1 MRRFYINI
9 WLVAGILLAGLSV
22 FSHSAQAQVA
32 GVTPQQLEQF
42 KKLPRAQQE
51 MLARQYGFDLS
62 LLDSQG
68 SGAGGTAKETPQTV
82 FPRGT
87 TFDRNGDPVIPDDI
101 AAQFADDEG
110 VPKPFGYKLFAG
122 EPSTFAQVTGAP
134 VPSNYV
140 IGVGDTVSIQLY
152 GKESKSHLLL
162 VDGQGMLTIPDLGPI
177 QVAGLTFDKMRELLQ
192 HEVSQRLIGM
202 QAAVSMGE
210 LRSIQ
215 IFVMG
220 EAYKPGAYTVSSLT
234 TITQALFVSGGVSD
248 IASLRN
254 IQLKRNGETVA
265 TLDLYDF
272 LIHGN
277 MGNDRVLQS
286 GDMVFIPSRGDMV
299 TVQGEVIRPAI
310 YELKNEKNLA
320 EVIELAG
327 GVLPTAYKKA
337 TRIERVRDGRRV
349 VNTVNLEQ
357 SKNLSVS
364 NGDVVDVPQ
373 VSSEIVDSVMLVGAV
388 ARPGYYEFSTG
399 MKVADVLTD
408 IKTSLLSYADLGYG
422 LIVRER
428 DKRGNIELHQFDV
441 AAAIEGDA
449 EHNKALQAHDQ
460 LVIFSRYEDK
470 KLQELQLTDWIVSET
485 EKQRKER
492 AELLNDYRQNYLR
505 GLVVQQQRQFA
516 EKTDEKGES
525 EAQKELQGLF
535 TQRTLDDELS
545 TAKIEKYAEY
555 SRNNLLEPILTKL
568 RHQFSESGNLPLV
581 YVSGEVKYPGVYP
594 LVVGADAA
602 DLVAAAGGLKE
613 SAYLARAEITRTQ
626 LKNGG
631 TETDYVSFNLFDALT
646 GKNNVPVKGR
656 DSLNIFAIP
665 DWQNTLEVTLEGEV
679 RFPGKYTIRRG
690 ETLTAL
696 IERAGGLTQY
706 AFPRGAIFT
715 RDELKELERQRMQAL
730 ARELQHEVATNS
742 ITGNNQSRMGYQE
755 TRQLLQD
762 LMAVEPVGRLV
773 IDLPYVMSGSLNADI
788 QLKDGDRLVVPAAR
802 NTVNVIGEV
811 QLASSFLYDGSLN
824 VEDYL
829 RRAGG
834 TRKKADEDRIF
845 VVKANG
851 AVEMVDLG
859 GWFRLGSKNRL
870 EPGDTIVVP
879 LDTEYTNNMELWRDA
894 TQILYQIGVALAA
907 LTAI

>member
-1 MRRFYINI
+1 MRR
-9 WLVAGILLAGLSV
+9 ILSITGLAMVMLWTSLFA
-22 FSHSAQAQVA
+22 FSYSAQAQVA
-32 GVTPQQLEQF
+32 GVTPQQIEQF
-42 KKLPRAQQE
+42 KQLPRAQQE

-62 LLDSQG
+62 LLDSQDTSTG
-68 SGAGGTAKETPQTV
+68 SRTNEDPQTV

-87 TFDRNGDPVIPDDI
+87 TFDDNGDPVIPEDI
-101 AAQFADDEG
+101 RAQFAEEEG

-134 VPSNYV
+134 VPSNYI
-140 IGVGDTVSIQLY
+140 IGVGDTISVQLY
-152 GKESKSHLLL
+152 GKESKSHQLK
-162 VDGQGMLTIPDLGPI
+162 VDRQGLITVPDLGPI
-177 QVAGLTFDKMRELLQ
+177 QVAGLTFDKMRELVQ
-192 HEVSQRLIGM
+192 QEVSQRLIGM

-220 EAYKPGAYTVSSLT
+220 EAHKPGAYTVSSLT

-254 IQLKRNGETVA
+254 VQLKRDGETIA

-277 MGNDRVLQS
+277 MGNDRLLQS

-299 TVQGEVIRPAI
+299 TVQGEVVRPAI
-310 YELKNEKNLA
+310 YELKNEDSLA
-320 EVIELAG
+320 EVLELAG

-337 TRIERVRDGRRV
+337 TRIERVRDGRRLV
-349 VNTVNLEQ
+349 STVDLANAKTL
-357 SKNLSVS
+357 NVG
-364 NGDVVDVPQ
+364 NGDVVEVPQ
-373 VSSEIVDSVMLVGAV
+373 VSNEIVDSIMLVGAV
-388 ARPGYYEFSTG
+388 ARPGYYEFNPG
-399 MKVADVLTD
+399 MKVSDVITN

-428 DKRGNIELHQFDV
+428 DNRGNIELHQFDV
-441 AAAIEGDA
+441 AAAVEGDA
-449 EHNKALQAHDQ
+449 EHNKQLEAHDQ

-470 KLQELQLTDWIVSET
+470 KLQDLQLTDWIVSET

-492 AELLNDYRQNYLR
+492 KQLLKDYRQNYLR
-505 GLVVQQQRQFA
+505 GLVAEQKRELAEEEESQR
-516 EKTDEKGES
+516 S
-525 EAQKELQGLF
+525 ETQVELQGLF
-535 TQRTLDDELS
+535 TQSNMDSDIAN
-545 TAKIEKYAEY
+545 AKIEEYAEY

-594 LVVGADAA
+594 LVEKADAS

-626 LKNGG
+626 VKGDE
-631 TETDYVSFNLFDALT
+631 TVTDYLSFNLFDALM
-646 GKNNVPVKGR
+646 GKQNVPVKGR
-656 DSLNIFAIP
+656 DSLNVFAIP
-665 DWQNTLEVTLEGEV
+665 DWQNTLEVILEGEV
-679 RFPGKYTIRRG
+679 KFPGKYTIRRG

-696 IERAGGLTQY
+696 IERAGGLTEY

-715 RDELKELERQRMQAL
+715 REELKELERQRMQAL

-742 ITGNNQSRMGYQE
+742 ITGNNQSNMSYSQ
-755 TRQLLQD
+755 TRQLLKD
-762 LMAVEPVGRLV
+762 LMEVEPVGRLV
-773 IDLPYVMSGSLNADI
+773 IDLPHVMSGSMNADI
-788 QLKDGDRLVVPAAR
+788 QLKDGDRLVIPAQR

-834 TRKKADEDRIF
+834 TRKKADEERIF
-845 VVKANG
+845 IVKANG
-851 AVEMVDLG
+851 SVETVELG
-859 GWFRLGSKNRL
+859 GWFSLASNNRL

>member
-1 MRRFYINI
+1 MRR
-9 WLVAGILLAGLSV
+9 ILSITGLAMVVLWTGLFA
-22 FSHSAQAQVA
+22 FSYSAQAQVA

-42 KKLPRAQQE
+42 KQLPRAQQE

-68 SGAGGTAKETPQTV
+68 TASGSRTNEDPQTI

-87 TFDRNGDPVIPDDI
+87 TFDENGDPVIPQDVVK
-101 AAQFADDEG
+101 QFEDQEG
-110 VPKPFGYKLFAG
+110 VPQPFGYKLFAG

-140 IGVGDTVSIQLY
+140 IGVGDTISVQLY
-152 GKESKSHLLL
+152 GKESKSHQLKVDRQGL
-162 VDGQGMLTIPDLGPI
+162 VTIPDLGPI
-177 QVAGLTFDKMRELLQ
+177 QVAGLTFDKMRELVQ
-192 HEVSQRLIGM
+192 QEVSQRLIGM

-220 EAYKPGAYTVSSLT
+220 EAHKPGAYTVSSLT

-254 IQLKRNGETVA
+254 VQLKRDGETIA

-277 MGNDRVLQS
+277 MGNDRLLQS
-286 GDMVFIPSRGDMV
+286 GDMVFIPSRGNMV
-299 TVQGEVIRPAI
+299 TVKGEVVRPAI
-310 YELKNEKNLA
+310 YELKDEDSLA
-320 EVIELAG
+320 EVLELAG

-337 TRIERVRDGRRV
+337 TRIERVRDGRRLV
-349 VNTVNLEQ
+349 STVDLANATSL
-357 SKNLSVS
+357 NVG
-364 NGDVVDVPQ
+364 NGDIVEVPQ
-373 VSSEIVDSVMLVGAV
+373 VSNEIVDSVMLVGAV
-388 ARPGYYEFSTG
+388 ARPGYYEFNEG
-399 MKVADVLTD
+399 MRVSDVITD
-408 IKTSLLSYADLGYG
+408 TKISLLSYADLGYG

-428 DKRGNIELHQFDV
+428 DNRGNIELHQFDV
-441 AAAIEGDA
+441 AAAIEGDS
-449 EHNKALQAHDQ
+449 EHDKQLKAHDQ

-492 AELLNDYRQNYLR
+492 EQLLKDYRQNYLR
-505 GLVVQQQRQFA
+505 GLVIQQQRDFA
-516 EKTDEKGES
+516 DEEMESGES
-525 EAQKELQGLF
+525 DAQQELQGLF
-535 TQRTLDDELS
+535 TQRTLDDEINA
-545 TAKIEKYAEY
+545 AKIQEYAEY
-555 SRNNLLEPILTKL
+555 SRNNLLEPVLTKL

-594 LVVGADAA
+594 LVENAEAS
-602 DLVAAAGGLKE
+602 DLIAAAGGLKE

-626 LKNGG
+626 VKGG
-631 TETDYVSFNLFDALT
+631 ETVTEYVSFNLFDALM
-646 GKNNVPVKGR
+646 GKQNVPVKGR
-656 DSLNIFAIP
+656 DSLNVFAIP

-706 AFPRGAIFT
+706 AFARGAIFT
-715 RDELKELERQRMQAL
+715 REELKELERQRMQAL

-742 ITGNNQSRMGYQE
+742 ITGNNQSNMSYSQ
-755 TRQLLQD
+755 TRQLLKD
-762 LMAVEPVGRLV
+762 LMEVDPVGRLV
-773 IDLPYVMSGSLNADI
+773 IDLPYVMSGSMNADI
-788 QLKDGDRLVVPAAR
+788 QLKDGDRLVIPSQR

-834 TRKKADEDRIF
+834 TRKKADEERIF
-845 VVKANG
+845 IVKANG
-851 AVEMVDLG
+851 SVEVVELG
-859 GWFRLGSKNRL
+859 GWFSLASDNRL

>member
-1 MRRFYINI
+1 MRRFYINF
-9 WLVAGILLAGLSV
+9 WLVAALLFTSLSV
-22 FSHSAQAQVA
+22 FSITAQAQVA

-42 KKLPRAQQE
+42 KQLPRAQQE

-68 SGAGGTAKETPQTV
+68 GLSGNKTNEDPQTI

-87 TFDRNGDPVIPDDI
+87 TFDENGDPVIPQDI
-101 AAQFADDEG
+101 AAQFEEDEG
-110 VPKPFGYKLFAG
+110 VPQPFGYKLFAG

-140 IGVGDTVSIQLY
+140 IGVGDTLQVQLY
-152 GKESKSHLLL
+152 GKESKSHQL
-162 VDGQGMLTIPDLGPI
+162 VVDRQGRVTIPDLGPI
-177 QVAGLTFDKMRELLQ
+177 QVSGLTFDKMRDLVQ
-192 HEVSQRLIGM
+192 QEVSQRLIGM

-220 EAYKPGAYTVSSLT
+220 EAHKPGAYTVSSLT
-234 TITQALFVSGGVSD
+234 TMTQALFVSGGVSD

-254 IQLKRNGETVA
+254 VQLKRDGETIA

-277 MGNDRVLQS
+277 MAGDRVLQS
-286 GDMVFIPSRGDMV
+286 GDMVFIPSRGEMV
-299 TVQGEVIRPAI
+299 TVQGEVVRPAI
-310 YELKNEKNLA
+310 YELKDEKNLQQ
-320 EVIELAG
+320 VLELAG

-337 TRIERVRDGRRV
+337 TRIERVRDGRRLV
-349 VNTVNLEQ
+349 STVDLANAK
-357 SKNLSVS
+357 SLSVAD
-364 NGDVVDVPQ
+364 GDNVDVPA
-373 VSSEIVDSVMLVGAV
+373 VSNEIVDSVMLVGAV
-388 ARPGYYEFSTG
+388 ARPGYYEFSDG
-399 MKVADVLTD
+399 MRVSDVLSD

-428 DKRGNIELHQFDV
+428 DQRRNVELHQFDV
-441 AAAIEGDA
+441 AAAISGDA
-449 EHNKALQAHDQ
+449 EHNKQLQSHDQ

-470 KLQELQLTDWIVSET
+470 KLQNLQLTDWIVSET
-485 EKQRKER
+485 EKERRER
-492 AELLNDYRQNYLR
+492 AQLLKDYRQNYLR
-505 GLVVQQQRQFA
+505 GLVAEQQRELTEGEA
-516 EKTDEKGES
+516 ESQES
-525 EAQKELQGLF
+525 EAQQELQGLF
-535 TQRTLDDELS
+535 TQRSLDEDLEKMKIDE
-545 TAKIEKYAEY
+545 YAEY
-555 SRNNLLEPILTKL
+555 SRNNLLEPILTRL
-568 RHQFSESGNLPLV
+568 RHQFTESGNLPLV
-581 YVSGEVKYPGVYP
+581 YVAGEVKYPGVYP
-594 LVVGADAA
+594 LVENADAS

-613 SAYLARAEITRTQ
+613 SAHLARAEITRTQ
-626 LKNGG
+626 VKNGE
-631 TETDYVSFNLFDALT
+631 TVTDYLSFNLFDALM
-646 GKNNVPVKGR
+646 GKDSVPVKGR
-656 DSLNIFAIP
+656 DSLNVFAIP

-706 AFPRGAIFT
+706 AFARGAVFT
-715 RDELKELERQRMQAL
+715 RDELKELERQRMQSL

-742 ITGNNQSRMGYQE
+742 ITGNNQSNMSYSQ

-762 LMAVEPVGRLV
+762 LMEVEPVGRLV
-773 IDLPYVMSGSLNADI
+773 IDLPYIMSGSLNSDI
-788 QLKDGDRLVVPAAR
+788 QLKDGDRLVIPAQR

-834 TRKKADEDRIF
+834 TRKKADEERIF

-851 AVEMVDLG
+851 AVEMVELG
-859 GWFRLGSKNRL
+859 GWFSMASNNRL